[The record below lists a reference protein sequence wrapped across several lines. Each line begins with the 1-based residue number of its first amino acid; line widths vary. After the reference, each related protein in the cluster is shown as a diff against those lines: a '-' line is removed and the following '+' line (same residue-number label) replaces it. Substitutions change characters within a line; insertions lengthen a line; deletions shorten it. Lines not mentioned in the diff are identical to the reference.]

1 MDRGGAR
8 DLARLGPVALRKLKR
23 GIQGFNPVSERRPLT
38 PECPL
43 SIRSAPPHARPVQHR
58 RRAEALHL
66 RRMRSEAS
74 DEDLMLRYGRGDAR
88 AFEALYRRHR
98 LPLYRFLLRQ
108 VGNAA
113 TAEELFQDL
122 WMRVVN
128 SRRRYEASAK
138 FTSWVYAIAHN
149 RLMDFYRAKGRASF
163 LGHEESQSLLENLP
177 DGEIAADLLLDRK
190 RAVERLLAAL
200 AALPDAQREA
210 FLLQQEGELSIEE
223 IAVAT
228 GVSRETAKSR
238 LRYAVAKLRASL
250 GKES

>member
-1 MDRGGAR
+1 MS
-8 DLARLGPVALRKLKR
+8 DLVSVLPV
-23 GIQGFNPVSERRPLT
+23 PSH
-38 PECPL
+38 
-43 SIRSAPPHARPVQHR
+43 APPAQDRKGG
-58 RRAEALHL
+58 ETLHL
-66 RRMRSEAS
+66 RAMRSEAS
-74 DEDLMLRYGRGDAR
+74 DEELMLRYGRGDAR
-88 AFEALYRRHR
+88 AFELLYLRHR

-128 SRRRYEASAK
+128 SRGRYEASAK

-149 RLMDFYRAKGRASF
+149 RLMDFYRANGRASF
-163 LGHEESQSLLENLP
+163 LGQEESQSLLENLP

-238 LRYAVAKLRASL
+238 LRYAVVKLRANL

>member
-1 MDRGGAR
+1 MS
-8 DLARLGPVALRKLKR
+8 DLVSVLPVPPRAL
-23 GIQGFNPVSERRPLT
+23 
-38 PECPL
+38 
-43 SIRSAPPHARPVQHR
+43 PVQHR
-58 RRAEALHL
+58 RPAEALHL
-66 RRMRSEAS
+66 RRMRIEAS
-74 DEDLMLRYGRGDAR
+74 DEELMLRYGRGDAR
-88 AFEALYRRHR
+88 AFELLYRRHR

-128 SRRRYEASAK
+128 SRGRYEARAK

-149 RLMDFYRAKGRASF
+149 RLMDFYRGNGRASF
-163 LGHEESQSLLENLP
+163 LSHEESESVLEDTP
-177 DGEIAADLLLDRK
+177 AAELAAEVRLDRK

-200 AALPDAQREA
+200 VELPDAQREA
-210 FLLQQEGELSIEE
+210 FLLQQEGELSIEQ
-223 IAVAT
+223 IAAAT
-228 GVSRETAKSR
+228 GVGPETAKSR

>member
-1 MDRGGAR
+1 MS
-8 DLARLGPVALRKLKR
+8 DLASVLSVPAYAL
-23 GIQGFNPVSERRPLT
+23 
-38 PECPL
+38 
-43 SIRSAPPHARPVQHR
+43 PVQR
-58 RRAEALHL
+58 RGPALHL

-74 DEDLMLRYGRGDAR
+74 DEELMLRYGRGDAR
-88 AFEALYRRHR
+88 AFELLYRRHR

-108 VGNAA
+108 IGNAD
-113 TAEELFQDL
+113 TAEDLFQDL

-128 SRRRYEASAK
+128 SRKRYEVRAK

-163 LGHEESQSLLENLP
+163 LSNEESESVLEDTP
-177 DGEIAADLLLDRK
+177 AGEIAADLRLDRK

-200 AALPDAQREA
+200 GELPDAQHKT

-223 IAVAT
+223 IAAAT
-228 GVSRETAKSR
+228 GVSPETAKSR

-250 GKES
+250 GKKS

>member
-1 MDRGGAR
+1 MS
-8 DLARLGPVALRKLKR
+8 DLVSVLPV
-23 GIQGFNPVSERRPLT
+23 PPY
-38 PECPL
+38 
-43 SIRSAPPHARPVQHR
+43 APPVQHR
-58 RRAEALHL
+58 RPAEALHL
-66 RRMRSEAS
+66 RRMRIEAS
-74 DEDLMLRYGRGDAR
+74 DEELMLRYGRGDAR
-88 AFEALYRRHR
+88 AFELLYRRHR

-128 SRRRYEASAK
+128 SRGRYEARAK

-149 RLMDFYRAKGRASF
+149 RLMDFYRGNGRASF
-163 LGHEESQSLLENLP
+163 LSHEESESVLEDTP
-177 DGEIAADLLLDRK
+177 AAELAAEVRLDRK

-200 AALPDAQREA
+200 VELPDAQREA
-210 FLLQQEGELSIEE
+210 FLLQQEGELSIEQ
-223 IAVAT
+223 IAAAT
-228 GVSRETAKSR
+228 GVGPETAKSR

>member
-1 MDRGGAR
+1 MS
-8 DLARLGPVALRKLKR
+8 DLASVLPVPPRAL
-23 GIQGFNPVSERRPLT
+23 S
-38 PECPL
+38 
-43 SIRSAPPHARPVQHR
+43 VQHR
-58 RRAEALHL
+58 RPAEALHL
-66 RRMRSEAS
+66 RRMRIEAS
-74 DEDLMLRYGRGDAR
+74 DEELMLRYGRGDAR
-88 AFEALYRRHR
+88 AFELLYRRHR

-128 SRRRYEASAK
+128 SRGRYEARAK

-149 RLMDFYRAKGRASF
+149 RLMDFYRGNGRASF
-163 LGHEESQSLLENLP
+163 LSHEESESVLEDTPAAEL
-177 DGEIAADLLLDRK
+177 AADLLLDRK

-200 AALPDAQREA
+200 VELPDAQREA
-210 FLLQQEGELSIEE
+210 FLLQQEGEMSIEQ
-223 IAVAT
+223 IAAAT
-228 GVSRETAKSR
+228 GVGPETAKSR

>member
-1 MDRGGAR
+1 MSDLVSVLPVPAHVPPAQDRRGG
-8 DLARLGPVALRKLKR
+8 
-23 GIQGFNPVSERRPLT
+23 ET
-38 PECPL
+38 
-43 SIRSAPPHARPVQHR
+43 
-58 RRAEALHL
+58 LHL
-66 RRMRSEAS
+66 RAMRSEAS
-74 DEDLMLRYGRGDAR
+74 DEELMLRYGRGDAR
-88 AFEALYRRHR
+88 AFELLYLRHR

-149 RLMDFYRAKGRASF
+149 RLMDFYRAKGRALF

-238 LRYAVAKLRASL
+238 LRYAVVKLRASL

>member
-1 MDRGGAR
+1 
-8 DLARLGPVALRKLKR
+8 
-23 GIQGFNPVSERRPLT
+23 
-38 PECPL
+38 
-43 SIRSAPPHARPVQHR
+43 
-58 RRAEALHL
+58 
-66 RRMRSEAS
+66 MRSEES
-74 DEDLMLRYGRGDAR
+74 DEDLMLRYGRGDTR

-128 SRRRYEASAK
+128 SRGRYEPRAK
-138 FTSWVYAIAHN
+138 FTSWIYAIAHN
-149 RLMDFYRAKGRASF
+149 RLMDFYRADGRASF
-163 LGHEESQSLLENLP
+163 LSQEESESVLEGTP
-177 DGEIAADLLLDRK
+177 AVEIAADLRLDRK

-200 AALPDAQREA
+200 GELPDAQREA

-223 IAVAT
+223 IAAAT
-228 GVSRETAKSR
+228 GTSRETAKSR

>member
-1 MDRGGAR
+1 MSA
-8 DLARLGPVALRKLKR
+8 LASV
-23 GIQGFNPVSERRPLT
+23 
-38 PECPL
+38 L
-43 SIRSAPPHARPVQHR
+43 SISAPRTVPAQHR
-58 RRAEALHL
+58 RSGEPVHL
-66 RRMRSEAS
+66 RAMRSEAS

-88 AFEALYRRHR
+88 AFELLYLRHR

-238 LRYAVAKLRASL
+238 LRYAVAKLRAGL
-250 GKES
+250 ERES